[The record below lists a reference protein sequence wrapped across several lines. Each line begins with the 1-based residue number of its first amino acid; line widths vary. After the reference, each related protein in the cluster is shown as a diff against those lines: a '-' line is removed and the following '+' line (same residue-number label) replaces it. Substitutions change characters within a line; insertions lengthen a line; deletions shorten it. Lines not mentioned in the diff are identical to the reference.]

1 MTRSRNQYYL
11 FDDAIEWKSLQR
23 DYFIKIYETY
33 NFFWFYPDLLHIF
46 VKKNY
51 QWRKNIFREVPLIK
65 MVSIRSVEF
74 IRETWYSLHIYISVS
89 RIVFSTRKKG
99 KAYVFLRIFFV
110 ASVDHRVC
118 FRHETMIDTCT
129 WTSNVRTR

>member
-1 MTRSRNQYYL
+1 MEIITTRLFHQNIRNVQFLSILSRFITYFRKKELSMEKKYFSRSSIDKDGIHSIGRVYSRNVI
-11 FDDAIEWKSLQR
+11 F
-23 DYFIKIYETY
+23 FTY
-33 NFFWFYPDLLHIF
+33 
-46 VKKNY
+46 
-51 QWRKNIFREVPLIK
+51 
-65 MVSIRSVEF
+65 
-74 IRETWYSLHIYISVS
+74 IYISVS